1 MSAIDLQ
8 KDLYKIFEGK
18 DPVPRPEV
26 GSTTEKAAIPLD
38 KRGNNVKYTFDNIYE
53 DKALARVIKDYYFYK
68 KGSKFESDEDAINE
82 YISDSTFRQSN
93 TLGAISGDLSLNFTS
108 NVPERQKQN
117 LSYLINYWHN
127 LPNFYE
133 EGGRGFKGFMS
144 NLGYALLDPL
154 NIIGGG
160 VGGFVARKTG
170 QKVIQEG
177 LKQAA
182 KQKGKKLTPKDLIL
196 KNDELSKRATKLG
209 RKKLL
214 TASAAIAGVDATGLA
229 ISDIA
234 AQTTEKEINLINN
247 YDPMRT
253 GLVAVAG
260 AGFGFFVSAG
270 TGYGTKVV
278 LENINRNKIKLP
290 KTLENTITKTSKAN
304 DEGLNAPANPKSR
317 VSLYKTKLVDQHD
330 YFKVLQ
336 EEFEGIGGSVA
347 DLKKAYYDRGKLP
360 KKILDKRGRVAKKFQ
375 DPISNPYFMLRLTA
389 ASATKA
395 NEYIMSGYYRR
406 PALYS
411 ANMSPQKTGKPG
423 LNQVL
428 KPFDETGEIPIFLQ
442 YAGAKR
448 QRAIVNYNK
457 KKGRKSKGL
466 PYTDKEVEQLID
478 FGEMSPA
485 AYKAKY
491 KEDLTRKGDY
501 KLGLRQLKLF
511 TDDALRDL
519 IDAEVISPQM
529 ARDFLEANP
538 VFVPLYRTN
547 QKSLFKSIQEQTVKM
562 SPIGASARKRFAQQK
577 LEGELNIYDNIVN
590 YVYKNVA
597 AADRNVAKLSLYDM
611 FSRAVRNGKLKG
623 RFNKKGDLIE
633 VQDLDGNTL
642 FKKVT
647 PSVEQV
653 SAITDSAIKAL
664 ERGGLRVIGKTLND
678 KDTVDIAAF
687 AGTVKKIGSENVLD
701 IVYRKGKPEYYE
713 IVDKNFVAAYQSI
726 GDNVSNVVNFLQT
739 GFFAKY
745 TRLASRAIT
754 YSPPFIA
761 FNAIRDTLS
770 GVINS
775 AFGITAS
782 KLGSNAIGPGF
793 IPVASTAKGVVDA
806 YRLTDVYRQA
816 HVSGMGYSS
825 RIDAEKA
832 LKSATDNILE
842 YGKSDLSRFY
852 VNSLSKIYGKTLGAG
867 WAGYKDFVSKVE
879 YGTRF
884 AEYNLAKKAGFSDM
898 GAAFAGREVATDFG
912 MKGSSVWLNTW
923 SRNTMFFNA
932 GIQGL
937 YRGGRILVEQ
947 PKRAVPLILATVVLP
962 DLLLHNLNK
971 EYDEYNQ
978 LDPRIK
984 QLNYL
989 FPDFSVDIDPE
1000 TKLPKL
1006 NITGPEGKGTGFF
1019 AVPKPYDF
1027 GFAGNIFI
1035 GIQEGIEKK
1044 SSYLTQKY
1052 FLSSLMNILPS
1063 VALPTPV
1070 NPLLE
1075 LMIGYNFYTGRPVES
1090 FYSVTNL
1097 NKMRKHG
1104 GTRVIAEKI
1113 ANLTAN
1119 LKGTV
1124 AADGKEV
1131 DYAISPITVDYLIR
1145 AYFAGMLQYIPDV
1158 AEHML
1163 YESTMKD
1170 IRGPKP
1176 ERRADEAR
1184 IVENPLS
1191 IVTRRFRVETPL
1203 KNTKY
1208 HRDFYDLYSKAKKYS
1223 KLDLSTISD
1232 KRRITTKLDLFEKFI
1247 KDKKKFQ
1254 ETGKFQS
1261 DEVTMLSDL
1270 SPILGKVAQLLNE
1283 ARDARTAYERM
1294 PNMSAI
1300 DKANKIEDIL
1310 EKENAM
1316 IQTVIEQL
1324 ALQDLD
1330 HVFEN
1335 LIGQKTVVPSPK
1347 FKKQKEQKKKD
1358 KESTLEYMQ
1367 EFFNQQ
1373 NK

>member
-1 MSAIDLQ
+1 MSTLETQKELFDL
-8 KDLYKIFEGK
+8 FSGN
-18 DPVPRPEV
+18 DPVPRVE
-26 GSTTEKAAIPLD
+26 GNTTEKAAIPINSKD
-38 KRGNNVKYTFDNIYE
+38 NQIKYTFDNIYQ
-53 DKALARVIKDYYFYK
+53 DKSLARVIKDYYFFK

-82 YISDSTFRQSN
+82 YISDATFRQSN
-93 TLGAISGDLSLNFTS
+93 TLGAAFGDLSLTFTK
-108 NVPERQKQN
+108 NTPDRQKEN
-117 LSYLINYWHN
+117 LAYLINYWN
-127 LPNFYE
+127 KLPNFYQ

-144 NLGYALLDPL
+144 NLGYAVLDPL
-154 NIIGGG
+154 NVIGGG
-160 VGGFVARKTG
+160 VGGFVAKKAG
-170 QKVIQEG
+170 QKIVKEG
-177 LKQAA
+177 LEEVA
-182 KQKGKKLTPKDLIL
+182 KRKGKKKLAAKDLLL
-196 KNDELSKRATKLG
+196 KNEELTKKAAKLG
-209 RKKLL
+209 KRKLIAAS
-214 TASAAIAGVDATGLA
+214 TAVAAVDAAGLA
-229 ISDIA
+229 ASDIA

-247 YDPMRT
+247 YDPVRT
-253 GLVAVAG
+253 GLVAIAG
-260 AGFGFFVSAG
+260 AGLGFFVSAG

-278 LENINRNKIKLP
+278 LENINRSRIQLP
-290 KTLENTITKTSKAN
+290 KTLQQTINKTSEAT
-304 DEGLNAPANPKSR
+304 DDSLNTPSSIKSR
-317 VSLYKTKLVDQHD
+317 KSLYKTKLVDQHD

-360 KKILDKRGRVAKKFQ
+360 KKILDKRGRVSKKFQ

-395 NEYIMSGYYRR
+395 NEYIMSGFYRR

-411 ANMSPQKTGKPG
+411 ADMSPKKTDNPG

-442 YAGAKR
+442 YAAAKR
-448 QRAIVNYNK
+448 QRAIVRYNN

-466 PYTDKEVEQLID
+466 PFTEKEVTQLID

-491 KEDLTRKGDY
+491 KEELTRKGDY
-501 KLGLRQLKLF
+501 TTGLKQLKLF
-511 TDDALRDL
+511 TDDALQDL
-519 IDAEVISPQM
+519 IDSGVISRQM

-538 VFVPLYRTN
+538 VFVPLYRTTKTGAF
-547 QKSLFKSIQEQTVKM
+547 QTIKEQTLKIA
-562 SPIGASARKRFAQQK
+562 PIGASARKRFAQRK
-577 LEGELNIYDNIVN
+577 LEGELNLYDNIVN
-590 YVYKNVA
+590 YIYKNVA
-597 AADRNVAKLSLYDM
+597 AADRNVAKTSLYDM
-611 FSRAVRNGKLKG
+611 FTRAVKNGKLKG
-623 RFNKKGDLIE
+623 RYNKKGELIE
-633 VQDLDGNTL
+633 VQDLDGAVI
-642 FKKVT
+642 FKKVQ

-653 SAITDSAIKAL
+653 TAITSSAVKAL
-664 ERGGLRVIGKTLND
+664 ERAGLKVIGKTLTD
-678 KDTVDIAAF
+678 KDSVDIAAF
-687 AGTVKKIGSENVLD
+687 AGTVKKIGSDNVLD
-701 IVYRKGKPEYYE
+701 ILYRNGKAEYYE

-745 TRLASRAIT
+745 TRLLSRAIT

-775 AFGITAS
+775 AFGIATS
-782 KLGSNAIGPGF
+782 KLGSNAIAPGF
-793 IPVASTAKGVVDA
+793 IPVGSTAKGVLDA
-806 YRLTDVYRQA
+806 YRMTDVYRQA

-825 RIDAEKA
+825 RIDAEKS
-832 LKSATDNILE
+832 LQTATDNIME
-842 YGKSDLSRFY
+842 YGKNDLSKFY

-884 AEYNLAKKAGFSDM
+884 AEYNLAKQAGFSDM

-912 MKGSSVWLNTW
+912 MKGSSTWLNTW

-937 YRGGRILVEQ
+937 YRGARVVVEQ
-947 PKRAVPLILATVVLP
+947 PKRAVPLILTTVVLP

-971 EYDEYNQ
+971 QYDEYNQ

-989 FPDFSVDIDPE
+989 VPDFSIDIDPK
-1000 TKLPKL
+1000 TKMPKL
-1006 NITGPEGKGTGFF
+1006 NVTGPEGKGTGFF
-1019 AVPKPYDF
+1019 AIPKPYDF
-1027 GFAGNIFI
+1027 GFAGNVFI
-1035 GIQEGIEKK
+1035 GIQDGLEKN

-1075 LMIGYNFYTGRPVES
+1075 LMVGYNFYTGRPVES

-1104 GTRVIAEKI
+1104 GTRLIAEKL

-1119 LKGTV
+1119 LKGAV
-1124 AADGKEV
+1124 AAEGKEV

-1145 AYFAGMLQYIPDV
+1145 AYFTGMLQYIPDV
-1158 AEHML
+1158 AEHFV
-1163 YESTMKD
+1163 YESTMKG
-1170 IRGPKP
+1170 IRGDKP
-1176 ERRADEAR
+1176 ERRADESR

-1208 HRDFYDLYSKAKKYS
+1208 HKDFYELYNKAKKYS
-1223 KLDLSTISD
+1223 KLDLSNLSD
-1232 KRRITTKLDLFEKFI
+1232 KRSIIVRLDLFEIAIKNKEKF
-1247 KDKKKFQ
+1247 K

-1261 DEVTMLSDL
+1261 EEVSILSEL
-1270 SPILGKVAQLLNE
+1270 SPILGSAAQLLNT
-1283 ARDARTAYERM
+1283 ARDSRRAIERM
-1294 PNMSAI
+1294 PNISAI
-1300 DKANKIEDIL
+1300 EKTNRINAIL

-1316 IQTVIEQL
+1316 VQTLIEQL
-1324 ALQDLD
+1324 AMQDDLD

-1335 LIGQKTVVPSPK
+1335 LIGQKTVVPSKK
-1347 FKKQKEQKKKD
+1347 FVEKQKEEKKKKD
-1358 KESTLEYMQ
+1358 LTLEIMQ
-1367 EFFNQQ
+1367 EYFNR
-1373 NK
+1373 KK